1 MLKNGEVKVY
11 FERGMQP
18 LLDAHARGELDGAVI
33 SDKVIG
39 KAAALLAVHGGV
51 AALHAC
57 LVSSPAKA
65 VLDVAGTPYVY
76 DAECARIVNR
86 RGDGLCPMESAV
98 MDIEDPAEALPRILQ
113 TADELR
119 KKS

>member
-1 MLKNGEVKVY
+1 MKNGEVKVY
-11 FERGMQP
+11 FERGIQP